1 MSIKFLTKKQMDEK
15 RSVKPLIEF
24 FKTSDGKPF
33 CFGKLGEY
41 QNIKPCSNCE
51 FKKSCC
57 EKYVSIIWKG
67 CLLQLYDKEYLLL
80 DDKKIKKQLDKII
93 FS

>member
-1 MSIKFLTKKQMDEK
+1 MSIKFLTKQQMDEK
-15 RSVKPLIEF
+15 RSVKPLTEF

-41 QNIKPCSNCE
+41 QNIKSCSNCK

-57 EKYVSIIWKG
+57 EKYIDGNNNSKH
-67 CLLQLYDKEYLLL
+67 LLL